1 MQKQTTIRV
10 SNDLINALSKF
21 KDNNNDTYEEIIWDF
36 IEPFLELSEE
46 AKKDIAKSIEEYKQG
61 KIFTFEEV
69 KAELGLK

>member
-1 MQKQTTIRV
+1 MLVMTIPEPNMP
-10 SNDLINALSKF
+10 SNGCSIN
-21 KDNNNDTYEEIIWDF
+21 T
-36 IEPFLELSEE
+36 